1 MGNEYDWKKIIRMVA
16 VIGVL
21 CLFVGIATRLFHK
34 SQTSLSDY
42 AKKNP
47 EVALA
52 SPEKTDEEKNSVD
65 ALDAGSDSGKDK
77 NGNSSGKAEKND
89 VKILSDEEKEIYDN
103 FFFTEET
110 TGYKF
115 HILYYNSKH
124 EKSTAEVIS
133 FVSDPDET
141 LKLFYDLYKA
151 EHEFKNITEIQDF
164 ADRFKAEPDK
174 TEINITDTNE
184 TDTDIKNN
192 TDEHNQD

>member
-21 CLFVGIATRLFHK
+21 CLFVGIATRVFHK

-42 AKKNP
+42 AEKNP

-52 SPEKTDEEKNSVD
+52 VPEKTDEEKNSED
-65 ALDAGSDSGKDK
+65 ALDSGSDSDNDK

-89 VKILSDEEKEIYDN
+89 KTEKNDVKTQNDEEKEIYDN
-103 FFFTEET
+103 FFFTEEKD
-110 TGYKF
+110 GYKF

-133 FVSDPDET
+133 LVSDPDET

-164 ADRFKAEPDK
+164 ADRFKAE
-174 TEINITDTNE
+174 
-184 TDTDIKNN
+184 